1 MTKILFIIGNKVHTK
16 FVRIVYHLY
25 VYLYLSIFIL
35 QKYEREKDKEREEK

>member
-1 MTKILFIIGNKVHTK
+1 MTEKLFMIGKKVHTK

-35 QKYEREKDKEREEK
+35 QKYKKEKDKEREGK